1 MLRFIYLLFLISITQ
16 MTLGQS
22 KWASTSKDDQMVS
35 HSLITPFIDTDY
47 LTQSSKFAKAHN
59 TYLLDD
65 TAIEQLSNNTKES
78 ILISIP
84 RQGNFDKLLLRKANV
99 VSETYRLK
107 TSSGIN
113 RALTSDI
120 STYRG
125 IVLNTDY
132 KAVLTVADG
141 RLYFLIQ
148 TQDGNYEINPTN
160 DGTYIGH
167 HSKDIT
173 RPKNWTCETTDNHRD
188 DTTPTATTRTG
199 DCIEVYLE
207 CDFTTYTDNGSDVT
221 NTEAWVIN
229 LMNSVDM
236 LYDDIDV
243 PLVVSEI
250 FVWDTADPYQ
260 SSTTLTEVRNAFMDE
275 VQDSYNGRIA
285 KLLTTRPIGGG
296 ISNGIGGL
304 CGSYGDFPSPYAIS
318 TALDPTNATFPNYSY
333 NVYVIAHEIGHV
345 IGARHTHACIWNG
358 NATQIDDC
366 GNIYADE
373 NNNTPEGLSCYDAA
387 NPVLPASGT
396 IMSNCNLLPATG
408 IDFANGF
415 HPQVASVLQ
424 DAYIDADCSTGTVC
438 FTEFPSND
446 DCLGAIDLTVY
457 DVCNVSIFDT
467 YLATPSGTLPLFKCT
482 SQPILNDV
490 WFRVKVPDSGTL
502 TLETTDDGSLDNMIM
517 QVYSGPCDDLTTV
530 SCDEDSGTGN
540 QALAILTDLVP
551 CEYLYIRI
559 VESDSDQ
566 EGTFGLCAYDASVAC
581 HPDYD
586 ALISI
591 YNESNG
597 SSWTNNMGWSDG
609 ASGNACDICDWYGV
623 VCDGF
628 GRVKELNLGNNN
640 LTGSLSSAIGDLT
653 TIKRINIPTHSMS
666 GAIPNVFSDLD
677 RLLYFDLSGGSFTG
691 SIPDFTGLITLQ
703 TIYLENNSLT
713 GELPAAVA
721 DLPNINI
728 YWTKNNNLSG
738 CIPANYTSLCAIQ
751 SVQMQNNE
759 QLPSDGDFSQFCDF
773 GLGLDLDAD
782 GFCSGIDTD
791 DDCNDNADSAYPGAP
806 EICDGIDNDCDGSI
820 DESFVAT
827 NTWIGN
833 DGNWN
838 TSTNWSLGHIPLPCE
853 DVIITNGNIT
863 LNINDAVARSITI
876 ASSGDL
882 SINGA
887 LIIQGSDGN
896 SWISEM
902 GSNADISGS
911 VEIYSLNGTALSISG
926 DINNTGIITINHPE
940 GLIHMEILDD
950 GNWTN
955 SGIGTVNLRVE

>member
-1 MLRFIYLLFLISITQ
+1 
-16 MTLGQS
+16 
-22 KWASTSKDDQMVS
+22 
-35 HSLITPFIDTDY
+35 
-47 LTQSSKFAKAHN
+47 
-59 TYLLDD
+59 
-65 TAIEQLSNNTKES
+65 
-78 ILISIP
+78 
-84 RQGNFDKLLLRKANV
+84 
-99 VSETYRLK
+99 
-107 TSSGIN
+107 
-113 RALTSDI
+113 
-120 STYRG
+120 
-125 IVLNTDY
+125 
-132 KAVLTVADG
+132 
-141 RLYFLIQ
+141 
-148 TQDGNYEINPTN
+148 
-160 DGTYIGH
+160 
-167 HSKDIT
+167 
-173 RPKNWTCETTDNHRD
+173 
-188 DTTPTATTRTG
+188 
-199 DCIEVYLE
+199 
-207 CDFTTYTDNGSDVT
+207 
-221 NTEAWVIN
+221 VIN

-628 GRVKELNLGNNN
+628 GR
-640 LTGSLSSAIGDLT
+640 
-653 TIKRINIPTHSMS
+653 
-666 GAIPNVFSDLD
+666 
-677 RLLYFDLSGGSFTG
+677 
-691 SIPDFTGLITLQ
+691 
-703 TIYLENNSLT
+703 
-713 GELPAAVA
+713 
-721 DLPNINI
+721 I